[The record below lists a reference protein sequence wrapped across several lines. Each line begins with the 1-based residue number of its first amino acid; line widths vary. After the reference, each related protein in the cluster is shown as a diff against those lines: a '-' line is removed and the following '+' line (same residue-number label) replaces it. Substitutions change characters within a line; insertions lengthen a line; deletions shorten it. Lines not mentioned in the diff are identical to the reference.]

1 MKRIINH
8 WTAGTYKVTA
18 ADKSHY
24 HFIID
29 GDANVVKG
37 NHTVEANENTRDGEY
52 AAHTQG
58 CNTGAIGN
66 SMCGMAGAVESPL
79 DYGKYPIKREQW
91 DALVAL
97 NARQCIEHK
106 IPVTPQTV
114 LSHAEVEPTLG
125 IKQRGKWDISHV
137 QFYPDLK
144 GARAV
149 GDKFRTEVK
158 AKIAELSKPNPL
170 VIQPKPVIKSRK
182 VQSQALAFLGGG
194 GAFSIAALNGFDW
207 MSLLVILGAAI
218 LVGGVFFFMYRKEI
232 EAGMFGPS
240 K

>member
-18 ADKSHY
+18 ADRSHY

-29 GDANVVKG
+29 GDANVIEG
-37 NHTVEANENTRDGEY
+37 NYSVVSNENTRDGEY

-58 CNTGAIGN
+58 ANTGAIGV
-66 SMCGMAGAVESPL
+66 SVCGMAGATENPL
-79 DYGKYPIKREQW
+79 EFGRYPIKKEQW

-97 NARQCIEHK
+97 NASLCRQYS

-125 IKQRGKWDISHV
+125 IKQRGKWDIAH
-137 QFYPDLK
+137 LK
-144 GARAV
+144 FMPSVTGARAI
-149 GDKFRTEVK
+149 GDVFRAAVK
-158 AKIAELSKPNPL
+158 KAIAEQSKPNPL
-170 VIQPKPVIKSRK
+170 MIQPKPVLKSRK
-182 VQSQALAFLGGG
+182 VQSTMLGFLGGG
-194 GAFSIAALNGFDW
+194 ASFSVATLAGFDY
-207 MSLLVILGAAI
+207 MSLLVILGAALI
-218 LVGGVFFFMYRKEI
+218 VGGFFFFTYRKEI